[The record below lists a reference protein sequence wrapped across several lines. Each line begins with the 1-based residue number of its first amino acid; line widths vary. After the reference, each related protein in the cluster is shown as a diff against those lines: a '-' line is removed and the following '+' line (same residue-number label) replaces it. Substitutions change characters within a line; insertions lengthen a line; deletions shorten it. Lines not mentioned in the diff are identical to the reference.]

1 MTPSIHQITSGLLLG
16 TALLL
21 SAPLAHANEVVR
33 RDGKPDMILVDDTK
47 LMDAALAEAKSK
59 LGEFVLA
66 VKLEAEGTADFNIK
80 KAYPTPSG
88 GREFIWIT
96 VLSYKDGVFKGR
108 IANDPVNT
116 REVVADQIVEV
127 PRAEV
132 ADWMYMK
139 NGALVGGYSIV
150 ALAYGTEEQVSYE
163 KSMGVVWSNYAFLK
177 LKKK

>member
-1 MTPSIHQITSGLLLG
+1 
-16 TALLL
+16 
-21 SAPLAHANEVVR
+21 
-33 RDGKPDMILVDDTK
+33 MIRVHDTQ

-59 LGEFVLA
+59 LGDFVLA
-66 VKLEAEGTADFNIK
+66 VKLGADGTDNFNIK

-88 GREFIWIT
+88 GREFIWIS
-96 VLSYKDGVFKGR
+96 VLSYKGGVFKGK
-108 IANDPVNT
+108 IANEPVNT
-116 REVVADQIVEV
+116 REVTLDQLVEV

-150 ALAYGTEEQVSYE
+150 ALAYGTEDQASCE